1 MRYIISLNSAKLIY
15 LNRDEVINELKRIA
29 LKIKSDEKEN
39 LVDIILFGSI
49 AKGTHTGTSDVDIV
63 IILKECN
70 LNLFERIRKFLKY
83 FDIEVGIDLLVYT
96 ENEFEK
102 MKEEKNPLILEIITS
117 GISILK

>member
-1 MRYIISLNSAKLIY
+1 MRYIISLNSAKPIY

-29 LKIKSDEKEN
+29 IKIKEDEREN

-49 AKGTHTGTSDVDIV
+49 AKGTNTGTSDVDIL

-102 MKEEKNPLILEIITS
+102 MKEKNPLILEIILS
-117 GISILK
+117 GFSILN

>member
-29 LKIKSDEKEN
+29 IKIKSDEKEN

-83 FDIEVGIDLLVYT
+83 FDINIGVDLLVYT
-96 ENEFEK
+96 KKEFEK
-102 MKEEKNPLILEIITS
+102 MKDEKNPLILEIIS
-117 GISILK
+117 SDISILN